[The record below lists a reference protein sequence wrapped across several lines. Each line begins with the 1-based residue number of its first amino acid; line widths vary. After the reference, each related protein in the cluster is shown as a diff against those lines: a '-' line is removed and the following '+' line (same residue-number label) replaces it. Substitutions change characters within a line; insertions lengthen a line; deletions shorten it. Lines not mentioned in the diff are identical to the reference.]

1 MSKSPIDKLVEQTTK
16 SPEINVDITETSVPV
31 KNKKCRKN
39 VDYNAYELVFALGL
53 CDSSLDTKV
62 KIMDYS
68 FEDAS
73 AKLKGCSEKS
83 YKEYKNDVETR
94 RPADIEKYLKNLHK
108 NKSEV
113 ISEEIENVY
122 LEGKTLKTAELKTLN
137 KNIDDKQAKADVYVK
152 LKSGTFIGFSIKQ
165 DDACTKTNF
174 SVEKMLVELISDQ
187 MKKKEFKKEIADQR
201 KQILKAHGIDN
212 KNLKENRELANRL
225 FYDSMEGTNAYWNAL
240 RNHIENKNTEIKH
253 KLISNLFPVD
263 LPYDLYE
270 FGGDGF
276 SKLNVSISDDN
287 TSFKE
292 HNPYYF
298 DDKGTRRKT
307 AKMFYKLVVNDK
319 KYRVEVRF
327 KGNAW
332 AGAPQFLTHQD
343 KKVSPVEAKKVSPE
357 QAKKVSPEQAK
368 KVSPEQAKK
377 VSPEQAKK
385 VSPEQAKKV
394 SPEQAKKVSSDE
406 IIRKT
411 VKKTVDDMV
420 RKTVRR
426 STRLAANKT
435 KKQSPTLKTSKGKSS
450 SKSSSDKD

>member
-16 SPEINVDITETSVPV
+16 SPEINVDITETSVPDT
-31 KNKKCRKN
+31 NKKCRKN

-83 YKEYKNDVETR
+83 YEQYKNDVKTR
-94 RPADIEKYLKNLHK
+94 KPADIEKYLKNLHK

-113 ISEEIENVY
+113 ISEEIVNVY
-122 LEGKTLKTAELKTLN
+122 LEGKTLKTTELKALN

-212 KNLKENRELANRL
+212 KNLKEKRDLANRL

-240 RNHIENKNTEIKH
+240 RIHIENKNTEIKH

-343 KKVSPVEAKKVSPE
+343 KKVSPVEAKKVSPVE
-357 QAKKVSPEQAK
+357 AKKVSPVEAKKVSPEQAK

-377 VSPEQAKK
+377 VSPEQTKK
-385 VSPEQAKKV
+385 VSPEQTKK
-394 SPEQAKKVSSDE
+394 SSSDE
-406 IIRKT
+406 NIRKT

-426 STRLAANKT
+426 STRQAANKT